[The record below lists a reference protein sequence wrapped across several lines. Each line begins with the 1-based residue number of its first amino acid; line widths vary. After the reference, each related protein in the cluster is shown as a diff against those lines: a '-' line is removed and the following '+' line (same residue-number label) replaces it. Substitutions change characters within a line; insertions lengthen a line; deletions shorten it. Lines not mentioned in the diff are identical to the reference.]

1 MDVHEN
7 DVHADVRRVA
17 YPRDFV
23 YSSYV
28 DYLSEKLLCVRKAV
42 FLWGNFRKGIAIC
55 GQSYYNTN
63 HGLNA
68 GGKAGYFDKEGV
80 LVYHINASL

>member
-1 MDVHEN
+1 LDVHEN

-28 DYLSEKLLCVRKAV
+28 DCVNKNPALRLQGRAFAFV
-42 FLWGNFRKGIAIC
+42 
-55 GQSYYNTN
+55 
-63 HGLNA
+63 
-68 GGKAGYFDKEGV
+68 
-80 LVYHINASL
+80 